1 MELCFVFLRTCI
13 RYHVQSAMSSTF
25 YIFFIFL
32 NLMLLF
38 THHYSARCFG
48 INMPKSRDIQAKIP
62 LPQAIWNEFWLRY
75 CERSEQYRSHA
86 YFLSNCTSYL
96 RSLFNVT
103 VQYSCTTAVLNSYLR
118 FFQEGNSMTIL
129 KCSAMTCVYNKE
141 QLCSKGDIDVTGENA
156 TSANETSCGSF
167 RERTGSS
174 MKGSYTDD
182 CGCDKIQ
189 IDCKAHNC
197 TYNDNCK
204 CTASSIQ
211 VDGSNAHASSDTRCD
226 TFQCHCG
233 A

>member
-1 MELCFVFLRTCI
+1 
-13 RYHVQSAMSSTF
+13 
-25 YIFFIFL
+25 
-32 NLMLLF
+32 
-38 THHYSARCFG
+38 
-48 INMPKSRDIQAKIP
+48 
-62 LPQAIWNEFWLRY
+62 
-75 CERSEQYRSHA
+75 
-86 YFLSNCTSYL
+86 
-96 RSLFNVT
+96 
-103 VQYSCTTAVLNSYLR
+103 
-118 FFQEGNSMTIL
+118 MTIL

-174 MKGSYTDD
+174 MKDSYTDD

-211 VDGSNAHASSDTRCD
+211 VDGSNAHASSDNLPVPLWCIISTPWQQDFHPYIRD
-226 TFQCHCG
+226 NYLP
-233 A
+233 

>member
-1 MELCFVFLRTCI
+1 
-13 RYHVQSAMSSTF
+13 
-25 YIFFIFL
+25 
-32 NLMLLF
+32 
-38 THHYSARCFG
+38 
-48 INMPKSRDIQAKIP
+48 
-62 LPQAIWNEFWLRY
+62 
-75 CERSEQYRSHA
+75 
-86 YFLSNCTSYL
+86 
-96 RSLFNVT
+96 
-103 VQYSCTTAVLNSYLR
+103 
-118 FFQEGNSMTIL
+118 MTIL

-167 RERTGSS
+167 RERTGGS
-174 MKGSYTDD
+174 MKDSYTDG

-197 TYNDNCK
+197 TYNDSCK

-211 VDGSNAHASSDTRCD
+211 VDGSNAHVSSDTRCD

>member
-32 NLMLLF
+32 DL
-38 THHYSARCFG
+38 
-48 INMPKSRDIQAKIP
+48 KV
-62 LPQAIWNEFWLRY
+62 
-75 CERSEQYRSHA
+75 

-118 FFQEGNSMTIL
+118 FSQEGNSMTIL

-167 RERTGSS
+167 RERTPVWRALLRVL
-174 MKGSYTDD
+174 
-182 CGCDKIQ
+182 CCL
-189 IDCKAHNC
+189 
-197 TYNDNCK
+197 
-204 CTASSIQ
+204 
-211 VDGSNAHASSDTRCD
+211 
-226 TFQCHCG
+226 
-233 A
+233 